1 MRIIR
6 NFAFFLL
13 GVVLVTGCSAL
24 MNYAAAE
31 ALTDTA
37 FSNEMAQLTEETN
50 SIIVQSTLGIAFCL
64 GFVAGSF
71 R

>member
-1 MRIIR
+1 MRFIR
-6 NFAFFLL
+6 NLFFFFL

-24 MNYAAAE
+24 VN
-31 ALTDTA
+31 TA
-37 FSNEMAQLTEETN
+37 FAATLSDTEFSNQMNTYTLETN

-64 GFVAGSF
+64 GWVAGSF